1 MANWNPSWE
10 ARVGINHVGAYQ
22 VSGEP
27 FTSGGIAPGD
37 GFKVEFPYVTRWVV
51 INNHS
56 TVTGANVKVGY
67 SENGVKGTNYFM
79 VLSGTSSPRLEVK
92 VSEIWVADSSGPC
105 DGIEISAGLTSILPD
120 RTSGSTGPS
129 WSGSAG
135 VG

>member
-10 ARVGINHVGAYQ
+10 AHVGINHVGAYQ
-22 VSGEP
+22 VSGQP
-27 FTSGGIAPGD
+27 FTSGGIAPGEAE
-37 GFKVEFPYVTRWVV
+37 KVEFPYVTRWVV

-56 TVTGANVKVGY
+56 TTAGADVKVGY
-67 SENGVKGTNYFM
+67 YQNGVKGTNYFT

-92 VSEIWVADSSGPC
+92 VSEIWIADVSALC
-105 DGIEISAGLTSILPD
+105 DGVEISAGLTSILPV

>member
-10 ARVGINHVGAYQ
+10 THVGINHVGAYQ
-22 VSGEP
+22 VSGQP
-27 FTSGGIAPGD
+27 FVSGGISPGTAE
-37 GFKVEFPYVTRWVV
+37 KVEFPYVTRWVV

-56 TVTGANVKVGY
+56 TTIGADVKVGY
-67 SENGVKGTNYFM
+67 SENGVKGTNYFT
-79 VLSGTSSPRLEVK
+79 VLSGTSSPRLELK
-92 VSEIWVADSSGPC
+92 VSEIWFADGSAPC
-105 DGIEISAGLTSILPD
+105 NGVEISAGLTSILPV

>member
-10 ARVGINHVGAYQ
+10 AHVGINHVGAYQ
-22 VSGEP
+22 VSGQP
-27 FTSGGIAPGD
+27 FVSGGISPGTAE
-37 GFKVEFPYVTRWVV
+37 KVEFPYVTRWVV

-56 TVTGANVKVGY
+56 TEIGADVKVGY
-67 SENGVKGTNYFM
+67 SENGVKGTNYFT
-79 VLSGTSSPRLEVK
+79 VLSGTSSPRLELK
-92 VSEIWVADSSGPC
+92 VSEIWLADGSAECNGV
-105 DGIEISAGLTSILPD
+105 EVSAGLTSILPV